1 MAPTFLTFAQVLAI
15 HQDQI
20 ARYGGESGLRDMTL
34 LKSAVG
40 SPAATF
46 DGRFLYVDVF
56 EMAAAY
62 LFNIVKDHP
71 FVDGNKRTG
80 LLAAYVF
87 LKLNGYRLDVKQL
100 DLAETTLAVASG
112 KLGKAELAV
121 YLREYS
127 HKFLSQQ
134 G

>member
-1 MAPTFLTFAQVLAI
+1 MDPTFLTLAEVLKI
-15 HQDQI
+15 HEEHI
-20 ARYGGESGLRDMTL
+20 ARYGGESGLRDINL

-40 SPAATF
+40 TPAATF
-46 DGRFLYVDVF
+46 DGRFLYSDIF

-62 LFNIVKDHP
+62 FFFIIQDHP

-80 LLAAYVF
+80 AAAADVF
-87 LKLNGYRLDVKQL
+87 LMLNEYELDVKPL
-100 DLAETTLAVASG
+100 ELAETALAVASG

-121 YLREYS
+121 YLRAHS
-127 HKFLSQQ
+127 HVLLSPL

>member
-1 MAPTFLTFAQVLAI
+1 MDPTFLTFAQVLET

-40 SPAATF
+40 SPTATF
-46 DGRFLYVDVF
+46 DGRFLHVDVF

-62 LFNIVKDHP
+62 LFNIVNDHP

-80 LLAAYVF
+80 LLATYVF

-100 DLAETTLAVASG
+100 DFAETTLAVASG

-121 YLREYS
+121 YLREHS
-127 HKFLSQQ
+127 HKFLSAQE
-134 G
+134 